1 MEKEKLGT
9 TAIFNSSGKH
19 DLRKEQQLLN
29 RRSMEDG
36 VIMIWRGHQ
45 GKMEIKFIK
54 GKLNSVKYI
63 EIIDEQVNMYAT

>member
-1 MEKEKLGT
+1 
-9 TAIFNSSGKH
+9 
-19 DLRKEQQLLN
+19 
-29 RRSMEDG
+29 MEDG